1 MSTAK
6 LKKQVLQLLAEQP
19 LTLREVSE
27 KMGLTEKRAYNLLR
41 SLFQEGRI
49 KSNSDAQKQRRYSV
63 DETHKKSEEEEG
75 EEEIEPN

>member
-19 LTLREVSE
+19 LTLKEVAE

-41 SLFQEGRI
+41 ALFQEGRI
-49 KSNSDAQKQRRYSV
+49 KSNSDAQRQRRYFV
-63 DETHKKSEEEEG
+63 EETYKEIDE